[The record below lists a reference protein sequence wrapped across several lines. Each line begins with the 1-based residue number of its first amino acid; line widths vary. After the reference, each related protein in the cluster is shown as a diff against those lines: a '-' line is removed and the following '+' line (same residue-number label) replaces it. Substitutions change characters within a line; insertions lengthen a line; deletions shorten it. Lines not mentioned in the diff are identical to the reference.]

1 MNTEQFKSFRKFIY
15 MGATVV
21 ILFIVV
27 YGFVVPFLISM
38 PNDFLAIIGS
48 LLVIFFPIATI
59 FYIIWFLIK
68 NLKIKKG
75 E

>member
-1 MNTEQFKSFRKFIY
+1 